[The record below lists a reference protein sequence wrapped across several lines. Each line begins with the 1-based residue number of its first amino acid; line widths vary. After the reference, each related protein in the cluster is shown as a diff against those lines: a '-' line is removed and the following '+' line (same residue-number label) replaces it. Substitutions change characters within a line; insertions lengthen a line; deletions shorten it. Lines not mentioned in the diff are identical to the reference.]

1 INAITG
7 KEDSELVAFPGALAG
22 SINVATSSRLQGF
35 EANALCNLCCCPC
48 AYRVDAFAGF
58 RYLDFDEGL
67 DITEDL
73 TVLPTVPVIG
83 GSKFLVNDHV
93 DAHNQFYGAQVG
105 VRGEVWSGQF
115 FARVTAK
122 VALGDSEESVD
133 INGFTRFT
141 APAGGVTTRP

>member
-1 INAITG
+1 DNPRSGGRFTAGFWLDDERCFGLEGNYFFLGSGGTHFSATGTGEPGSPVIARPFINAITG

-83 GSKFLVNDHV
+83 GSKFLVN
-93 DAHNQFYGAQVG
+93 
-105 VRGEVWSGQF
+105 
-115 FARVTAK
+115 
-122 VALGDSEESVD
+122 
-133 INGFTRFT
+133 
-141 APAGGVTTRP
+141 